1 MGDRR
6 QFLGLGLAAAGSMA
20 FASTCAA
27 RTAAAASLT
36 LVPLTGRL
44 SLVQGGAANI
54 VVASAGNELLL
65 VDGGAAADAKAL
77 QALLAKHYPGQ
88 KLRAVFNTHWHVAQ
102 SGFNAT
108 ARKQGVDV
116 IAHENTRLWLST
128 EVNSRW
134 EKTVYKPQPAAVLP
148 NRTFVY
154 DLQTLDFG
162 GTRVQYAHVDPA
174 HTDGD
179 IYVRFPEENVIV
191 MGDLL
196 APGRYPLVDTASNG
210 YLGGFIAAQRSIAAL
225 CDGQTRLVPGTGE
238 VSALPVLQQQQE
250 MITSVLTRM
259 SDNYRKGGTFN
270 EFLASKPTRDF
281 DARYGDPAQFLKL
294 SYDSAWYQANP
305 MGGLAAAP
313 PPAPRPPAA
322 PRAAQ

>member
-1 MGDRR
+1 
-6 QFLGLGLAAAGSMA
+6 MA
-20 FASTCAA
+20 VASTYAA
-27 RTAAAASLT
+27 RAAAATPLT
-36 LVPLTGRL
+36 LVPLAGRL

-65 VDGGAAADAKAL
+65 VDGGAAADARVL

-88 KLRAVFNTHWHVAQ
+88 KLRAVFNTHWHLAQ
-102 SGFNAT
+102 SGFNAA

-116 IAHENTRLWLST
+116 IAHENTKLWLST
-128 EVNSRW
+128 EINSRW
-134 EKTVYKPQPAAVLP
+134 EKAVYKPQPAAALP

-154 DLQTLDFG
+154 DVQTLDFG
-162 GTRVQYAHVDPA
+162 GTKVQYAHVDPA

-179 IYVRFPEENVIV
+179 IYVRFSEENVIV

-210 YLGGFIAAQRSIAAL
+210 YLGGFIAALRSIGAL
-225 CDGQTRLVPGTGE
+225 CDGKTRLVPGTGA

-250 MITSVLTRM
+250 MSTAVLTRM
-259 SDNYRKGGTFN
+259 SDHYRKGGTFN
-270 EFLASKPTRDF
+270 EFVASKPTRDF
-281 DARYGDPAQFLKL
+281 DAHFGDPAQFLRL

-313 PPAPRPPAA
+313 PPAAA
-322 PRAAQ
+322 PRPVASPRPAQ

>member
-1 MGDRR
+1 MAVASTYAARVS
-6 QFLGLGLAAAGSMA
+6 AAAP
-20 FASTCAA
+20 
-27 RTAAAASLT
+27 LT
-36 LVPLTGRL
+36 LVPLAGRL

-54 VVASAGNELLL
+54 IVASAGNELLL

-77 QALLAKHYPGQ
+77 QALLARHYPGQ
-88 KLRAVFNTHWHVAQ
+88 KLRAVFNTHWHPAQ

-134 EKTVYKPQPAAVLP
+134 EKAVYKAQPPAALP

-154 DLQTLDFG
+154 DVQTMDFG
-162 GTRVQYAHVDPA
+162 GTKVQYAHVDPA

-196 APGRYPLVDTASNG
+196 SPGHYPLVDTASNG
-210 YLGGFIAAQRSIAAL
+210 YLGGFVAAL
-225 CDGQTRLVPGTGE
+225 RAIGALSDAQTQLVPASGA
-238 VSALPVLQQQQE
+238 VSPLPVLQQQLE
-250 MITSVLTRM
+250 MNTSVLTRM
-259 SDNYRKGGTFN
+259 SDNYRKGGTFD
-270 EFLASKPTRDF
+270 EFVATRPTRDF
-281 DARYGDPAQFLKL
+281 DAQYGDPAQFLQL

-313 PPAPRPPAA
+313 PPRPAPA
-322 PRAAQ
+322 PKAAQ

>member
-1 MGDRR
+1 MNLMSDRR

-20 FASTCAA
+20 FASTYA
-27 RTAAAASLT
+27 TPVPAAASLT
-36 LVPLTGRL
+36 LVPLAGRL

-88 KLRAVFNTHWHVAQ
+88 KLRAVFNTHWHAAQ

-116 IAHENTRLWLST
+116 IAHENTKLWLST

-134 EKTVYKPQPAAVLP
+134 EKTIYKAQPAATLP

-154 DLQTLDFG
+154 DLQVLDFA

-196 APGRYPLVDTASNG
+196 SPGRYPLVDTASNG
-210 YLGGFIAAQRSIAAL
+210 YLGGFLAGLRTIGAL
-225 CDGQTRLVPGTGE
+225 CDGQTRLVPGAGP
-238 VSALPVLQQQQE
+238 VSGLPVLQQQQE
-250 MITSVLTRM
+250 MTTAVLTRM
-259 SDNYRKGGTFN
+259 SDNYRKGGTFK
-270 EFLASKPTRDF
+270 EFLATNPTRDF
-281 DARYGDPAQFLKL
+281 DAQFGDPAQFLKL

-313 PPAPRPPAA
+313 PPAPA
-322 PRAAQ
+322 PRRAP